1 MTSFS
6 QTTALLSITK
16 QISNGSVFQVFV
28 WTTFRAFLLLIL
40 FTLYGCGGN
49 PSNPNFSNSVAQSD
63 PSIEVIGNGSVK
75 VALLLPKSATG
86 TAGQTGQIFQNAAE
100 LALLDSPSS
109 NVQLLVIDTGATN
122 LGGRQAARKAISNGA
137 ELILGPIFAPAVKG
151 AAEVARVSNVPIL
164 AFSSNIENAAPGVYL
179 LAFLARDD
187 INRIISYSASQDR
200 KSFVAVLPNN
210 TLGAV
215 VEASFR
221 QAVSDIEGR
230 IISIVWYEIDPITG
244 QVSANDIATKISDI
258 RSVAEQTDAVLIPVG
273 GNVGTY
279 IGETL
284 ANSGFNKEQVQ
295 FLGTG
300 TWDTIGVNNSPSLA
314 GGWYP
319 APSNVNFFNFSQK
332 YLELYGFEPQRKSTL
347 AYDAVILT
355 VGLTNSLGSNRFSQN
370 VLTNENGFRGIDGLF
385 RFTPS
390 GFIERGLA
398 IYEVTEN
405 GPRIISPAP
414 RSFSGSLF

>member
-6 QTTALLSITK
+6 QTTAFLSITK
-16 QISNGSVFQVFV
+16 QISNVSIFQVFI
-28 WTTFRAFLLLIL
+28 WTAFRAFLLLIL

-49 PSNPNFSNSVAQSD
+49 PSNSNIGNSAAQSD

-137 ELILGPIFAPAVKG
+137 EIILGPVFAPAVKG

-164 AFSSNIENAAPGVYL
+164 AFSPNIENAAPGVYL
-179 LAFLARDD
+179 LAFLPQDD
-187 INRIISYSASQDR
+187 VNRIISYSASQDR

-210 TLGAV
+210 ITGAV
-215 VEASFR
+215 IEASFR
-221 QAVSDIEGR
+221 QAVSDVEGR
-230 IISIVWYEIDPITG
+230 IISIVWYEINPETG
-244 QVSANDIATKISDI
+244 ASANEIATKILEI
-258 RSVAEQTDAVLIPVG
+258 RSIAEQTDAVLIPVG

-300 TWDTIGVNNSPSLA
+300 TWDTEGVNNSPSLA

-332 YLELYGFEPQRKSTL
+332 YKEIYGFEPQRKSTL
-347 AYDAVILT
+347 AYDAVILA

-370 VLTNENGFRGIDGLF
+370 VLTNESGFRGIDGLF
-385 RFTPS
+385 RFTPG

-405 GPRIISPAP
+405 GPRIIDPAP